1 MIKNPLIQ
9 SQYIKEKFSKY
20 VRSTFVLRNEKY
32 NNDFIE
38 ELNNSVL
45 TKGPNLK
52 LELPFTKSFTIN
64 QLIESR
70 EIGRASCRERV

>member
-45 TKGPNLK
+45 TKGPYLK
-52 LELPFTKSFTIN
+52 LELLLQN
-64 QLIESR
+64 HLQLIN
-70 EIGRASCRERV
+70 